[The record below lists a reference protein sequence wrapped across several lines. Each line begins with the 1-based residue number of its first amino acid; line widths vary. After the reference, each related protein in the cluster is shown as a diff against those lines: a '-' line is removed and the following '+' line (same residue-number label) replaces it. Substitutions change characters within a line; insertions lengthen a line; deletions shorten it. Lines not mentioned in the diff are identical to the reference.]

1 MWIAI
6 PIAVAATAAIGF
18 AACKALGFDPHFKEM
33 SLAGA
38 ACLIAG
44 ELALIPLS
52 RTRVPTQA
60 NVAQAGLLGSV
71 IHLFGSAGIG
81 GAMLMAKSLNSNA
94 SLMYW
99 LLAFYWATLIVI
111 AMGFVKAI
119 KAAPVTMPNQSQP

>member
-1 MWIAI
+1 MWIVI
-6 PIAVAATAAIGF
+6 PIAVAATAVIGF
-18 AACKALGFDPHFKEM
+18 AGCKALGFDPHLKEM
-33 SLAGA
+33 SLAAA

-44 ELALIPLS
+44 ELALIPLW
-52 RTRVPTQA
+52 RTSVPTQA

-99 LLAFYWATLIVI
+99 LLGFYWATLIVI
-111 AMGFVKAI
+111 ATGFVRAI
-119 KAAPVTMPNQSQP
+119 KAAPVTMPGESQP